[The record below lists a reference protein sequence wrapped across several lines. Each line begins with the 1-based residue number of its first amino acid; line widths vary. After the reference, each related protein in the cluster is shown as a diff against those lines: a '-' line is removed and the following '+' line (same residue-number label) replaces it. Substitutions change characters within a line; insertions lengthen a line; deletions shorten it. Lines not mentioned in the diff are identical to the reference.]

1 MRNRQ
6 KSLRRLLAAKSQ
18 LHRLEEARLIEIQ
31 RGKQAVAEEKR
42 ALFDLLGDAEKTD
55 SLLFALACGQI
66 ARADRRERELDAA
79 EKSQAQAVLHRAAQK
94 KALEKAV
101 KESARAL
108 EREDEKRLLLDI
120 GEGLAASNRTSV
132 KSSLG

>member
-6 KSLRRLLAAKSQ
+6 KILQRLLAAKHQ

-31 RGKQAVAEEKR
+31 RGKQVLAEEKR

-55 SLLFALACGQI
+55 SLLLGLACRQI
-66 ARADRRERELDAA
+66 ARADRRERDLDAA
-79 EKSQAQAVLHRAAQK
+79 EKAQAQAVLHRGAQK

-101 KESARAL
+101 REATRAL
-108 EREDEKRLLLDI
+108 EREDEKRFLLEI
-120 GEGLAASNRTSV
+120 GEGLAVPKRTS
-132 KSSLG
+132 LG

>member
-31 RGKQAVAEEKR
+31 RGKQVVAEEKR

-55 SLLFALACGQI
+55 SLLLGLACSQI

-79 EKSQAQAVLHRAAQK
+79 EKAQAQAVLYRGAQK

-101 KESARAL
+101 KESAKAL
-108 EREDEKRLLLDI
+108 EREDERRLLLDI
-120 GEGLAASNRTSV
+120 GEGLASAARTSV

>member
-18 LHRLEEARLIEIQ
+18 LHHLEEARLIEIQ
-31 RGKQAVAEEKR
+31 RGKQFVAEEKR

-55 SLLFALACGQI
+55 SLLLGLACRQI
-66 ARADRRERELDAA
+66 ARADRRERDLDAA
-79 EKSQAQAVLHRAAQK
+79 EKAQSQAVLHRGAQK

-101 KESARAL
+101 KETARAL
-108 EREDEKRLLLDI
+108 EREDEKRLLRDI
-120 GEGLAASNRTSV
+120 GEGLAV
-132 KSSLG
+132 KKWTSLG